1 MEVILYIRLDVKIY
15 LTIIETI
22 NPVQIAPITVPSL
35 SPSMCPA
42 IMKDNIAAVVT
53 RLMSNATFR

>member
-1 MEVILYIRLDVKIY
+1 MEVILYIRLGVKMY
-15 LTIIETI
+15 LTIKETI
-22 NPVQIAPITVPSL
+22 KPVQIAATTVPSL
-35 SPSMCPA
+35 SPSICPA